1 MDEPARQQAFVTAL
15 VTEHFVQGSA
25 RAATITES
33 NGRAAIYLSAVSSGL
48 VAFGFLAQGSARL
61 DPFVA
66 AVLPALFILGIFTF
80 IRLVQTSIEA
90 AVLSLQ
96 IQRIRGYYRTLVPEA
111 QQFFDPPGTN
121 DALAVAMATSG
132 NRASPV
138 EMLFTAAAMIA
149 AVNSILG
156 GAGLALLAGTLTLG
170 SATAL
175 TIGVVGAVILFGL
188 HLLYG
193 YRRAAPTAGWSPLMA
208 RRRLPPPPQAPG
220 SGQDSPAASPL
231 QPAART
237 EQPPEMALVEQR
249 PGTDPTRERP
259 QEVRT

>member
-1 MDEPARQQAFVTAL
+1 MDEHTRQQAFVTAL

-48 VAFGFLAQGSARL
+48 VAFGFLAQGTARL

-90 AVLSLQ
+90 AVLTLQ

-156 GAGLALLAGTLTLG
+156 GAGLALLAGTLTPFG
-170 SATAL
+170 SAAAL
-175 TIGVVGAVILFGL
+175 AIGAVGTVLLFGL

-193 YRRAAPTAGWSPLMA
+193 YRRAAPTAGWPPLTG

-220 SGQDSPAASPL
+220 SGQDSPLASPL
-231 QPAART
+231 QPAATT
-237 EQPPEMALVEQR
+237 EPPPELALVEQR
-249 PGTDPTRERP
+249 PGTNPDA
-259 QEVRT
+259 

>member
-48 VAFGFLAQGSARL
+48 VAFGFLAQGAGRV

-80 IRLVQTSIEA
+80 VRLVQTSIEA
-90 AVLSLQ
+90 AVLSVQ

-156 GAGLALLAGTLTLG
+156 GAGLALLTGTLTPFW
-170 SATAL
+170 
-175 TIGVVGAVILFGL
+175 IGDRRGHRRGRHGDPV
-188 HLLYG
+188 
-193 YRRAAPTAGWSPLMA
+193 RAAPAVWLPTSRANGWLAATDGAPSP
-208 RRRLPPPPQAPG
+208 P
-220 SGQDSPAASPL
+220 SPAASPRERPIQPLASPL

-237 EQPPEMALVEQR
+237 EQPPELALVQQR
-249 PGTDPTRERP
+249 PGTDPD
-259 QEVRT
+259 V

>member
-1 MDEPARQQAFVTAL
+1 MDEQARQQAFVTAL

-25 RAATITES
+25 RAATITEA

-48 VAFGFLAQGSARL
+48 VAFGFLAQGARRL

-80 IRLVQTSIEA
+80 VRLVQNSIES
-90 AVLSLQ
+90 AVLTLQ
-96 IQRIRGYYRTLVPEA
+96 IQRIRGYYRTLAPEA
-111 QQFFDPPGTN
+111 EQFFDAPGTD

-138 EMLFTAAAMIA
+138 QMLYTAASMIA

-156 GAGLALLAGTLTLG
+156 GAGLALLAGKVAPLGTG
-170 SATAL
+170 SALAV
-175 TIGVVGAVILFGL
+175 GVVVAVLLYGL

-193 YRRAAPTAGWSPLMA
+193 YRQAAPTVGWTTMG
-208 RRRLPPPPQAPG
+208 RRPDPPVAK
-220 SGQDSPAASPL
+220 
-231 QPAART
+231 
-237 EQPPEMALVEQR
+237 AL
-249 PGTDPTRERP
+249 
-259 QEVRT
+259 

>member
-1 MDEPARQQAFVTAL
+1 
-15 VTEHFVQGSA
+15 
-25 RAATITES
+25 
-33 NGRAAIYLSAVSSGL
+33 
-48 VAFGFLAQGSARL
+48 
-61 DPFVA
+61 
-66 AVLPALFILGIFTF
+66 
-80 IRLVQTSIEA
+80 
-90 AVLSLQ
+90 LQ

-111 QQFFDPPGTN
+111 QQFFDPPGTR

-156 GAGLALLAGTLTLG
+156 GAGLALLAGTLTPLG
-170 SATAL
+170 SASVLA
-175 TIGVVGAVILFGL
+175 IGVVGTVILFGL

-193 YRRAAPTAGWSPLMA
+193 YRRAAPTAGWPPLMV

-220 SGQDSPAASPL
+220 SGQDRPLASPL

-237 EQPPEMALVEQR
+237 EQPPELALVEQR
-249 PGTDPTRERP
+249 PGTDPDA
-259 QEVRT
+259 